1 MYAHTPQ
8 RLCHDAPAG
17 TAAAAAGTAAAAAC
31 AGGAAA
37 GVAGAATGVA
47 GAAAGAAGAAA
58 CADGAAACA
67 DGAADGGARAAARLF
82 IVPPSLTGGVS
93 TLNTLNAESDDE
105 GVPGLLDESVSG
117 RDVA

>member
-1 MYAHTPQ
+1 MYAHTPR
-8 RLCHDAPAG
+8 RLCRDAPAG
-17 TAAAAAGTAAAAAC
+17 TAAAADGAASAATGTAGAAAGTAGAATSAAGAAAC

-37 GVAGAATGVA
+37 S
-47 GAAAGAAGAAA
+47 
-58 CADGAAACA
+58 A

-82 IVPPSLTGGVS
+82 IVPPSLAGGVS